1 MSDMGLVTGD
11 CPSLFD
17 TKPGELLA
25 ESVCPLATSNS
36 GGTSMAASLYES
48 ITGTLFIC
56 NRGMAG
62 GRNGEEPRDEAWDEA
77 KSESICERGT

>member
-11 CPSLFD
+11 CPSVFD

-36 GGTSMAASLYES
+36 GGTSMAASLYDS

-56 NRGMAG
+56 KRGIAG
-62 GRNGEEPRDEAWDEA
+62 GRNGEEPREEAWDEA
-77 KSESICERGT
+77 KSESI